1 MSELAHIPGL
11 PDEDT
16 IVSTVSA
23 AMAPHGPAPE
33 LKELP
38 WANAVWLA
46 PDVCLMQS
54 HVPPLET
61 EPVEIQI
68 VGVADC
74 GDWAGAVLM
83 LG

>member
-11 PDEDT
+11 PEDDT
-16 IVSTVSA
+16 IVSTLDA
-23 AMAPHGPAPE
+23 ALAPQLTPA
-33 LKELP
+33 KVQELP

-46 PDVCLMQS
+46 PDACLMQS
-54 HVPPLET
+54 HVPQPEA

-74 GDWAGAVLM
+74 GDWAGAVVM

>member
-33 LKELP
+33 LTPGLKG
-38 WANAVWLA
+38 
-46 PDVCLMQS
+46 
-54 HVPPLET
+54 HPL
-61 EPVEIQI
+61 
-68 VGVADC
+68 
-74 GDWAGAVLM
+74 
-83 LG
+83 

>member
-1 MSELAHIPGL
+1 MNELAHIPGL

-16 IVSTVSA
+16 IVSTLDA
-23 AMAPHGPAPE
+23 AMAPQSPAPE
-33 LKELP
+33 LQELP

-46 PDVCLMQS
+46 PDACLMQS
-54 HVPPLET
+54 HMPPVEA

-68 VGVADC
+68 VGVADF
-74 GDWAGAVLM
+74 GDWVSAVLM